1 MKLLRLAF
9 NNIRR
14 TPMRALLTGAS
25 VLIAAATLS
34 VVLALDRGYAGAVRS
49 ELVDKTG
56 VHLYITKENC
66 PIEAASV
73 VAQGG
78 LSPLYVE
85 ESLVAVAESTPGI
98 AAALPFQLFAE
109 TTSDGM
115 RTDIFMGVTE
125 AIRKVRPDWVIAQ
138 GGWFKDEN
146 SVILGAQIAQIELAK
161 VGDRLYSEK
170 LDQEFT
176 VAGILRQT
184 YSQDD
189 GMIFLPLATAQRLVK
204 REGRLSAI
212 AVKLADVGR
221 MQEVTTRLRG
231 SISQDYSVIGAKEL
245 SEGVLGFFAA
255 TRMIMFVMVG
265 VAFGVSVFGIINT
278 MLMAVME
285 RRREIAYLKCVGAR
299 RGDVLRLVTL
309 ETLVI
314 CLLGGLGGVLAG
326 AAVTPAAGRLLRG
339 TLVGYVPAG
348 SIAAP
353 SAGIL
358 FLSLAV
364 AVATGVLC
372 ALYPAWKAASIVPM
386 EVLRNE

>member
-1 MKLLRLAF
+1 MKLARLAF

-14 TPMRALLTGAS
+14 TPMRAGLTAAS

-34 VVLALDRGYAGAVRS
+34 VVLSLDRGYAGAVKR

-85 ESLVAVAESTPGI
+85 ESLVAVAESTEGI

-109 TTSDGM
+109 TTTDGA

-125 AIRKVRPDWVIAQ
+125 AIRKVRPDWVIEK
-138 GGWFKDEN
+138 GGWFEN
-146 SVILGAQIAQIELAK
+146 GDSVILGAQIAQIELAK

-170 LDQEFT
+170 LDKEFK
-176 VAGILRQT
+176 VSGILRKG

-189 GMIFLPLATAQRLVK
+189 GIIFLPLATAQKLVK

-212 AVKLADVGR
+212 AVKLHDVGR
-221 MQEVTTRLRG
+221 IQDVATRLRG
-231 SISQDYSVIGAKEL
+231 RISRDYSVIGAKEL

-265 VAFGVSVFGIINT
+265 VAFGVSIFGIVNT

-299 RGDVLRLVTL
+299 REDVLRLITL
-309 ETLVI
+309 ETLII
-314 CLLGGLGGVLAG
+314 CLAGGAGGILAG
-326 AAVTPAAGRLLRG
+326 AAVTPAAGKLLRG

-353 SAGIL
+353 SLEIAL
-358 FLSLAV
+358 LSLSV
-364 AVATGVLC
+364 AVAAGVLC

>member
-1 MKLLRLAF
+1 MKLLKLAF

-14 TPMRALLTGAS
+14 TPARTLLTGAS

-34 VVLALDRGYAGAVRS
+34 VALALDRGYAGAVKS
-49 ELVDKTG
+49 ELVEKTG

-85 ESLVAVAESTPGI
+85 ESLVAVAESTDGI
-98 AAALPFQLFAE
+98 SAVLPFQLFAE
-109 TTSDGM
+109 TASDGT
-115 RTDIFMGVTE
+115 RTDIFMGVTD
-125 AIRKVRPDWVIAQ
+125 AIRKLRPDWTIEQ
-138 GGWFKDEN
+138 GGWFEDEN
-146 SVILGAQIAQIELAK
+146 SVILGSQIAQVELAK

-170 LDQEFT
+170 FDKEFKVT
-176 VAGILRQT
+176 GILRQN

-189 GMIFLPLATAQRLVK
+189 GILFLPLATAQQLLQ

-212 AVKLADVGR
+212 AIKLDDVGR

-231 SISQDYSVIGAKEL
+231 RIPQDYSVIGAKEL
-245 SEGVLGFFAA
+245 SEGILGFFAA

-265 VAFGVSVFGIINT
+265 VAFGVSVFGIVNT

-299 RGDVLRLVTL
+299 RPDVLRLITL

-314 CLLGGLGGVLAG
+314 CLLGGLGGILFG
-326 AAVTPAAGRLLRG
+326 AAVTPMAGSLLRG

-348 SIAAP
+348 NIAAP
-353 SAGIL
+353 SAGIAL
-358 FLSLAV
+358 FSLLV
-364 AVATGVLC
+364 AVAAGVLC
-372 ALYPAWKAASIVPM
+372 ALYPAWKAASIAPM